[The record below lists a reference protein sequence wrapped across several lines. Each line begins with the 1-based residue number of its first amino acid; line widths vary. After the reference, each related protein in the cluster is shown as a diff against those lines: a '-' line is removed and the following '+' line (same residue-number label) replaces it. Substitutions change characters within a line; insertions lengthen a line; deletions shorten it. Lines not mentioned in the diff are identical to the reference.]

1 MLIFVGIFDIFFILL
16 LKNTSFTTLGV
27 SSFVFLEGAVFYSI
41 TRHRLLDI
49 RLVVARTVAY
59 SLLTTALFA
68 FYVFSTLIVTTLFL
82 KTPTRIEQLLLFGV
96 LALMVAYSF
105 QPLRKAFEHFTDRI
119 FYKDRYDSDELLSK
133 LTKIMATTLGLSNL
147 TEKLLIKLVPEMKI
161 SKAAFVLMNK
171 GKVTHIEN
179 AGFDKNVKFIST
191 DILSLVE
198 KGKLIFIEE
207 ARDKHIKKIM
217 YNLGITVSVPLL
229 VGKKE
234 LGVLLLGH
242 KLSGEVYTDQD
253 IKFLEIL
260 APETSVAIENAKAY
274 EEIRKFSITLQKE
287 VEKATSDLRHAN
299 ERLKE
304 LDKLKDEFMSIAS
317 HELRTPMT
325 AIKSYVWLVLNN
337 KSGEVGSKIR
347 NYLTKVYDS
356 SERMIAMINDMLNVS
371 RIETGRLQLE
381 IVPASIPKVLDQV
394 VGELSAKAAET
405 GVEIKT
411 TKEAVIPLV
420 LVDRDKLAEI
430 FTNLIGNALKFTSKG
445 GAVTVTSQ
453 KSGGMVETSVT
464 DTGIGISKENIEKLF
479 KKYGK
484 LNESYAT
491 VSPSTGTGLGLYIT
505 KQYLEKMHGT
515 VSVKSTLGKGTTFT
529 FSLPIAKGVTKETE
543 EKKEVA
549 AFVPKS
555 IIK

>member
-1 MLIFVGIFDIFFILL
+1 LLYRNVEYLPNGTLRAELGPLLPFFGVFFLVQLIAVISRLINRFRKTVGLEKEQFKYLTFGIALMLIFVGIFDIFFILL

-317 HELRTPMT
+317 HVDCFSRAPHADDSYKKLRL
-325 AIKSYVWLVLNN
+325 A
-337 KSGEVGSKIR
+337 
-347 NYLTKVYDS
+347 
-356 SERMIAMINDMLNVS
+356 
-371 RIETGRLQLE
+371 
-381 IVPASIPKVLDQV
+381 
-394 VGELSAKAAET
+394 SAK
-405 GVEIKT
+405 
-411 TKEAVIPLV
+411 
-420 LVDRDKLAEI
+420 
-430 FTNLIGNALKFTSKG
+430 
-445 GAVTVTSQ
+445 
-453 KSGGMVETSVT
+453 
-464 DTGIGISKENIEKLF
+464 
-479 KKYGK
+479 
-484 LNESYAT
+484 
-491 VSPSTGTGLGLYIT
+491 
-505 KQYLEKMHGT
+505 
-515 VSVKSTLGKGTTFT
+515 
-529 FSLPIAKGVTKETE
+529 
-543 EKKEVA
+543 
-549 AFVPKS
+549 
-555 IIK
+555 

>member
-1 MLIFVGIFDIFFILL
+1 
-16 LKNTSFTTLGV
+16 
-27 SSFVFLEGAVFYSI
+27 
-41 TRHRLLDI
+41 
-49 RLVVARTVAY
+49 
-59 SLLTTALFA
+59 
-68 FYVFSTLIVTTLFL
+68 
-82 KTPTRIEQLLLFGV
+82 
-96 LALMVAYSF
+96 
-105 QPLRKAFEHFTDRI
+105 
-119 FYKDRYDSDELLSK
+119 
-133 LTKIMATTLGLSNL
+133 
-147 TEKLLIKLVPEMKI
+147 
-161 SKAAFVLMNK
+161 
-171 GKVTHIEN
+171 
-179 AGFDKNVKFIST
+179 
-191 DILSLVE
+191 
-198 KGKLIFIEE
+198 
-207 ARDKHIKKIM
+207 
-217 YNLGITVSVPLL
+217 
-229 VGKKE
+229 
-234 LGVLLLGH
+234 
-242 KLSGEVYTDQD
+242 
-253 IKFLEIL
+253 
-260 APETSVAIENAKAY
+260 
-274 EEIRKFSITLQKE
+274 
-287 VEKATSDLRHAN
+287 
-299 ERLKE
+299 
-304 LDKLKDEFMSIAS
+304 
-317 HELRTPMT
+317 MT